1 MKTKVLLLFLILN
14 SICAYAQEYQWGIGL
29 RFGDPLGITV
39 KKYLSDKNAL
49 ELNFGSTPLKWFEED
64 LFNIC
69 GRGRE
74 PQWDDYNCLSRTHSA
89 PIALE
94 VNYLFHNDIKEL
106 DGLTWYF
113 GFGGQFRFVSFS
125 YQYQYK
131 PFDGSNWVSD
141 KITTTEFDIGGNG
154 VIGLEYI
161 FKDYPVSVFVDF
173 ILFMEI
179 VDNPFF
185 FIPQGGIGARYNF

>member
-1 MKTKVLLLFLILN
+1 MRTILLLFFVLI
-14 SICAYAQEYQWGIGL
+14 SGICTLSQEYQWGIGL

-39 KKYLSDKNAL
+39 KKYLSDKSAL
-49 ELNFGSTPLKWFEED
+49 ELNFGNTPFRWFEKD
-64 LFNIC
+64 LFDKC
-69 GRGRE
+69 GWE
-74 PQWDDYNCLSRTHSA
+74 PQWDDHKCLSSTHSA
-89 PIALE
+89 PIALQ

-131 PFDGSNWVSD
+131 PFDNSNWIPD
-141 KITTTEFDIGGNG
+141 KKRTTEFDIGGNG
-154 VIGLEYI
+154 VIGLEYL
-161 FKDYPVSVFVDF
+161 FKDYPVSVFLDF

-185 FIPQGGIGARYNF
+185 FIPQGGIGVRYNF